1 MREELIML
9 LREGLLISMKL
20 GLGPGKNPPE
30 DIYVVVE
37 IPMGSNVKY
46 EIDKETGMVFV
57 DRVLFTSMFFPFN
70 YGFIPGT
77 LEEDGDPV
85 DVVLLSYDPFVPG
98 SVVRARP
105 VALLEMED
113 ENGYDSKVVAVPHE
127 KIDNRF
133 EGIKD
138 VGDISDAVKERIKH
152 FFEHYKELEKGKW
165 VRVRGWQG
173 RDRACEAIKRAVER
187 FQAGSRR

>member
-1 MREELIML
+1 MN
-9 LREGLLISMKL
+9 MKL
-20 GLGPGKNPPE
+20 GLKPGKNPPE

-46 EIDKETGMVFV
+46 EIDKETGIVFV

-85 DVVLLSYDPFVPG
+85 DVVLLSHDPFVPG
-98 SVVRARP
+98 SIVRARP

-133 EGIKD
+133 EGVRD
-138 VGDISDAVKERIKH
+138 VGDISDAVKERIRH

-165 VRVRGWQG
+165 VRVKGWQG
-173 RDRACEAIKRAVER
+173 RDRACEVIKRAIER
-187 FQAGSRR
+187 LQAGSRQ